1 MVGIKLLDG
10 ESPNSLTLVTS
21 TDRMSFSGPSMC
33 PGADDET
40 LDLVLPF
47 LQKMAVKDKKGN
59 ACVGKA
65 GTGGSGHYVK
75 MIHNGIEHGMM
86 SAISEAWSIMVTGLG
101 MSYDEIADTFDK
113 WNKDGGLVSATCFL
127 SPIRSQN

>member
-1 MVGIKLLDG
+1 
-10 ESPNSLTLVTS
+10 
-21 TDRMSFSGPSMC
+21 MC

-59 ACVGKA
+59 PCVGKA

-113 WNKDGGLVSATCFL
+113 WNKDGGLASLIYVCQVEPELTSFIGGNIPYLDCCRHL
-127 SPIRSQN
+127 QNKRREDR